1 MTGAAQMLTV
11 RVPLAVRKQRGGRK
25 LMIAPASTTNR
36 GASAADTTL
45 VKALARAF
53 RWRRMLE
60 AGRYSTINELAAAE
74 KINSSYV
81 SRLLRLTLLAPDI
94 VEAILDGRQP
104 DGMTLPGLMEPFPVE
119 WERATSC
126 RCVADPE
133 EADPVHHGHRDA
145 RKSSRSRCASSAAC
159 RLSAADTRR
168 ARRRAPRRC
177 AAGMSCIVAPCRKLL
192 LPR

>member
-11 RVPLAVRKQRGGRK
+11 RVPLTVRKQRGGRK
-25 LMIAPASTTNR
+25 LVLMPGGMAIR
-36 GASAADTTL
+36 GAAAADTTL

-60 AGRYSTINELAAAE
+60 AGNYGTINELAAAE

-104 DGMTLPGLMEPFPVE
+104 YDMTLPGLMDPFPVE
-119 WERATSC
+119 WERQK
-126 RCVADPE
+126 P
-133 EADPVHHGHRDA
+133 
-145 RKSSRSRCASSAAC
+145 
-159 RLSAADTRR
+159 
-168 ARRRAPRRC
+168 
-177 AAGMSCIVAPCRKLL
+177 
-192 LPR
+192 